1 MIYIEEIYK
10 YNIQQKK
17 EVAISL
23 IMKIQTIIIVL
34 EFCNFLYIKPFV

>member
-10 YNIQQKK
+10 YNIQPQK

-23 IMKIQTIIIVL
+23 IMKIQAITFVL